1 MKRRMIVPTFLLL
14 LLLVA
19 CSSKNSPYSTAT
31 KNGHEMVLEP
41 AGSFAMGIDLAD
53 TLDLCT
59 GFNDSVCSPYL
70 LSASGPAHNVYLDDY
85 FIDVYEV
92 TNSQYADCVATGACE
107 PPAETSTE
115 AREQYYGNS
124 LYDDYPV
131 TYVDWEAARNYCAW
145 RHARLP
151 TEAEWEKATRGPE
164 GFHYPWG
171 NTFDGSMTNFCDT
184 NCTSDY
190 ANSSFDDGFSETTPD
205 RRLYRRP
212 PSLLLQ
218 VVLSDNSVR
227 NIGQNDLPSLS
238 RSDVMG

>member
-1 MKRRMIVPTFLLL
+1 
-14 LLLVA
+14 
-19 CSSKNSPYSTAT
+19 
-31 KNGHEMVLEP
+31 MVLVP
-41 AGSFAMGIDLAD
+41 AGSFVMGIDLAD

-70 LSASGPAHNVYLDDY
+70 LSASVPAHNVYLDDY
-85 FIDVYEV
+85 LIDVYEV

-131 TYVDWEAARNYCAW
+131 TYVDWEAARGYCAW
-145 RHARLP
+145 RDARLP
-151 TEAEWEKATRGPE
+151 TEAEWEKAARGPE
-164 GFHYPWG
+164 GINYPWG

-190 ANSSFDDGFSETTPD
+190 ADSGFDDGFSETAPVGSFP
-205 RRLYRRP
+205 RASVYMGCRIWLGFF
-212 PSLLLQ
+212 
-218 VVLSDNSVR
+218 LSGCLTGTTK
-227 NIGQNDLPSLS
+227 NIMHHYP
-238 RSDVMG
+238 ME